1 MGLWELKLSPT
12 LLLWVAM
19 GVISVEISS
28 LQPQQESPTPGDIA
42 EIKCGTRPEIDAE
55 PDVEFTSR
63 IVGGGDAAV
72 GGQPWTVSLQLNER
86 HICGGSIVRKDMV
99 VTAAHCVYPVTEKKV
114 SHMTVIAGEY
124 DQQVNDS
131 QEQSIPV
138 SRIEPHPDY
147 RGGGKMSYDIA
158 LIFLAKP
165 IVFGSQVQ
173 PICLPQVGE
182 KLEIGTLCV
191 SSGWGRLEENGE
203 LSPVLQEVKLPIIGN
218 ATCSSVLESM
228 GLPLLDDSMLCA
240 GFPEGGRDACQGDS
254 GGPLVCRRRSGV
266 WFLAGCVSWGV
277 GCGRIWGDKKT
288 GRTQLGSPAIYS
300 RVSSLLEFL
309 RPPKHTE
316 GCSSTGRTITGNN
329 GTIKFPLSSNYSI
342 NSVCRWTLV
351 VKKAKMME
359 IRFLQLDIED
369 HATCNF
375 DYLSFT
381 ANEKTIR
388 KVCGS
393 IIPSPL
399 IVHSNQVIV
408 TFFSDGTFTGRGF
421 EIQFL
426 EIQTK
431 AAFSCG
437 SAKVFKKKGMI
448 YSPNY
453 PEPYPSLVTCNWII
467 KAPENNVVK
476 LKFEDFNVEYGNGC
490 VYDSVEVYDG
500 TEETLLIARLC
511 GYTLPLPVFSPGN
524 TMLIRF
530 KSDMENNYPG
540 FKAKFNFV
548 LKNKQTSPPV
558 DGTTIVSASQPRAIP
573 VDVCGM
579 APMSQKS
586 ALPRIIGGEEACP
599 NCWPWQ
605 VRILFLKAFHC
616 GGAII
621 SPQWVLTAAHCIR
634 ASEPSY
640 WVIVAGDHDR
650 MLNES
655 MEQIRNI
662 KAIRIHEDYNSE
674 NYDNDIALLYL
685 EEPLEFNDFLRP
697 VCLPEPEEALTP
709 TSLCVVTGWGNTAE
723 GGQPALRLQQLHLP
737 ILDSK
742 ICNESY
748 YPGQM
753 TNHMLCAGFP
763 SSKAKDACQG
773 DSGGPLVCGNTK
785 EQYFIYGLV
794 SWGEGCGQVYK
805 PGVYT
810 KVRLFLTW
818 IQKAQQ
824 DLQQES
830 GPPNSKLVEQRE
842 GKAAKGCSSEA
853 LVKELVGLIASPG
866 YPYAYIGGSHCS
878 WVIEAEPFS
887 TIKLTLKDLATEES
901 EGCRDEFLAI
911 YLDDSVDKK
920 VTLCGSLDTSLTY
933 FSSARRVRLR
943 FQSGLGGISENKGFF
958 LQYWI
963 YRVQVPDLG
972 SPQYGSSCS
981 DKILTSNKGIIES
994 PNYPDNYHDDLHCQW
1009 RVIAPVGKIIRLDLQ
1024 DLKTEKDA
1032 SGCQDRLLV
1041 YNGIG
1046 ECKSLLGDFCG
1057 DIGTVS
1063 FKSEASEITL
1073 IFTSNSQVT
1082 RKGFSLNYSFWD
1094 KQAGSKQ
1101 LEGNATSVGCPSLD
1115 LLRPESMEPGSAK
1128 LESPNFPN
1136 LYPNGMDCQ
1145 WIMYSK
1151 YGKKLQVQILYLN
1164 LEDSLH
1170 CAWDYLNIYDGPNNG
1185 SHLLASLCGHK
1196 KNLIFQ
1202 SSGTFVT
1209 LHFHSDKSV
1218 VDWGFKIK
1226 YGSMPEPSV
1235 DTLRSL
1241 DVPDDSESG
1250 QQKAQCGNTTV
1261 DPMMLYMERSVRI
1274 RNLNQGGKEIGRVVG
1289 GQQAAP
1295 RSWPWL
1301 VSIQNNKKKHYCGGI
1316 IIANKW
1322 ILTAAHCEV
1331 KVGSHRVVVGH
1342 TDLLEVHNEH
1352 ALVINSHVHELYVPK
1367 SVPPTNDLLLLEL
1380 DTPLHLNN
1388 SVAVICLPDGVTDW
1402 THSECL
1408 VAGWGITNVEGMIF
1422 PTQLQQAKGDSGGP
1436 LICKMEERYY
1446 LVGVVSWGS
1455 SECNVN
1461 APGVYTLT
1469 SAFMDWISQH
1479 MDT

>member
-1 MGLWELKLSPT
+1 
-12 LLLWVAM
+12 
-19 GVISVEISS
+19 
-28 LQPQQESPTPGDIA
+28 
-42 EIKCGTRPEIDAE
+42 
-55 PDVEFTSR
+55 
-63 IVGGGDAAV
+63 
-72 GGQPWTVSLQLNER
+72 
-86 HICGGSIVRKDMV
+86 
-99 VTAAHCVYPVTEKKV
+99 
-114 SHMTVIAGEY
+114 
-124 DQQVNDS
+124 
-131 QEQSIPV
+131 
-138 SRIEPHPDY
+138 
-147 RGGGKMSYDIA
+147 
-158 LIFLAKP
+158 
-165 IVFGSQVQ
+165 
-173 PICLPQVGE
+173 
-182 KLEIGTLCV
+182 
-191 SSGWGRLEENGE
+191 
-203 LSPVLQEVKLPIIGN
+203 
-218 ATCSSVLESM
+218 
-228 GLPLLDDSMLCA
+228 
-240 GFPEGGRDACQGDS
+240 
-254 GGPLVCRRRSGV
+254 
-266 WFLAGCVSWGV
+266 
-277 GCGRIWGDKKT
+277 
-288 GRTQLGSPAIYS
+288 
-300 RVSSLLEFL
+300 
-309 RPPKHTE
+309 
-316 GCSSTGRTITGNN
+316 
-329 GTIKFPLSSNYSI
+329 
-342 NSVCRWTLV
+342 
-351 VKKAKMME
+351 
-359 IRFLQLDIED
+359 
-369 HATCNF
+369 
-375 DYLSFT
+375 
-381 ANEKTIR
+381 
-388 KVCGS
+388 
-393 IIPSPL
+393 
-399 IVHSNQVIV
+399 
-408 TFFSDGTFTGRGF
+408 
-421 EIQFL
+421 
-426 EIQTK
+426 
-431 AAFSCG
+431 
-437 SAKVFKKKGMI
+437 
-448 YSPNY
+448 
-453 PEPYPSLVTCNWII
+453 
-467 KAPENNVVK
+467 
-476 LKFEDFNVEYGNGC
+476 
-490 VYDSVEVYDG
+490 
-500 TEETLLIARLC
+500 
-511 GYTLPLPVFSPGN
+511 
-524 TMLIRF
+524 
-530 KSDMENNYPG
+530 
-540 FKAKFNFV
+540 
-548 LKNKQTSPPV
+548 
-558 DGTTIVSASQPRAIP
+558 
-573 VDVCGM
+573 
-579 APMSQKS
+579 
-586 ALPRIIGGEEACP
+586 RIIGGEEACP

-824 DLQQES
+824 AT
-830 GPPNSKLVEQRE
+830 K
-842 GKAAKGCSSEA
+842 
-853 LVKELVGLIASPG
+853 
-866 YPYAYIGGSHCS
+866 
-878 WVIEAEPFS
+878 PFVS
-887 TIKLTLKDLATEES
+887 LA
-901 EGCRDEFLAI
+901 
-911 YLDDSVDKK
+911 
-920 VTLCGSLDTSLTY
+920 
-933 FSSARRVRLR
+933 
-943 FQSGLGGISENKGFF
+943 
-958 LQYWI
+958 
-963 YRVQVPDLG
+963 
-972 SPQYGSSCS
+972 
-981 DKILTSNKGIIES
+981 
-994 PNYPDNYHDDLHCQW
+994 
-1009 RVIAPVGKIIRLDLQ
+1009 
-1024 DLKTEKDA
+1024 
-1032 SGCQDRLLV
+1032 
-1041 YNGIG
+1041 
-1046 ECKSLLGDFCG
+1046 
-1057 DIGTVS
+1057 
-1063 FKSEASEITL
+1063 
-1073 IFTSNSQVT
+1073 
-1082 RKGFSLNYSFWD
+1082 
-1094 KQAGSKQ
+1094 
-1101 LEGNATSVGCPSLD
+1101 
-1115 LLRPESMEPGSAK
+1115 
-1128 LESPNFPN
+1128 
-1136 LYPNGMDCQ
+1136 
-1145 WIMYSK
+1145 
-1151 YGKKLQVQILYLN
+1151 
-1164 LEDSLH
+1164 
-1170 CAWDYLNIYDGPNNG
+1170 
-1185 SHLLASLCGHK
+1185 
-1196 KNLIFQ
+1196 
-1202 SSGTFVT
+1202 
-1209 LHFHSDKSV
+1209 
-1218 VDWGFKIK
+1218 
-1226 YGSMPEPSV
+1226 
-1235 DTLRSL
+1235 
-1241 DVPDDSESG
+1241 
-1250 QQKAQCGNTTV
+1250 AQCGNTTV

-1422 PTQLQQAKGDSGGP
+1422 PTQLQQAKVPIVSIKKCKNYWVSGVTDNNVCAGKAGATSCMGDSGGP